1 MKGIILGI
9 LSGLIPG
16 LHPNLFGSFL
26 SLESVILMLVF
37 YRFFSYLK
45 EIFFMVPSESNVLS
59 LHPIYKLYKKGLGYK
74 ALLLGSTGVLV
85 SVLISILI
93 SPILVYLVPKIY
105 FLSFAVGI
113 PFLIFSLLY
122 LILTERSKLNS
133 IIIILASGFLGFFA
147 LRIQNG
153 IIPLL
158 SGLFSIPIL
167 ISKENPNVEQKLVK
181 KIKIKKKNVLLGIL
195 SSVFL
200 VITPAIGPAQS
211 AMFTRGMI
219 SGEDFIF
226 TMGIVDG
233 LDIVLSVV
241 MLLTVGKSRIG
252 ALEEIRNK
260 YTTNPNYIPK
270 AMAIISVASI
280 VGYILV
286 IEIGRLIT
294 KKKFNLKYF
303 KMPSLVLLSFMSF
316 FICGIQGII
325 IFSIAGGIGILANKL
340 KVRMVNCMGSLAVPL
355 ILNKIF

>member
-1 MKGIILGI
+1 MEGVILGI

-59 LHPIYKLYKKGLGYK
+59 LHPIYKLYKRGLGYK
-74 ALLLGSTGVLV
+74 ALILASTGVLI
-85 SVLISILI
+85 SVLFSILI
-93 SPILVYLVPKIY
+93 SPILVYLVPRIY

-113 PFLIFSLLY
+113 PFLIFSLIY
-122 LILTERSKLNS
+122 LVLTERSKLNS
-133 IIIILASGFLGFFA
+133 ITIILISGILGFFS
-147 LRIQNG
+147 LQVKNG
-153 IIPLL
+153 IIPML

-167 ISKENPNVEQKLVK
+167 LSNENPNVKQKLVK
-181 KIKIKKKNVLLGIL
+181 KIKIKKKNLLFGVL
-195 SSVFL
+195 SSIFL
-200 VITPAIGPAQS
+200 IITPAIGPAQS
-211 AMFTRGMI
+211 AMFTRGII

-252 ALEEIRNK
+252 ALEEIKNK
-260 YTTNPNYIPK
+260 YTINQNYVPK
-270 AMAIISVASI
+270 AMAIISIASI
-280 VGYILV
+280 IGYISV

-303 KMPSLVLLSFMSF
+303 KIPSLILLAFFSL
-316 FICGIQGII
+316 FICGIQGIL
-325 IFSIAGGIGILANKL
+325 IFTIAGGIGILANKL
-340 KVRMVNCMGSLAVPL
+340 KVRMVNCMGSLAIPL